1 VGPAERRG
9 VRAPARGRHHR
20 LRLTPTR
27 VTAKR
32 KLSQNKPDEVI
43 ENVILELSGDGE
55 YAEPR
60 LAAEMRR
67 AHDARLAARDAA
79 TAAPAAER

>member
-1 VGPAERRG
+1 
-9 VRAPARGRHHR
+9 
-20 LRLTPTR
+20 
-27 VTAKR
+27 
-32 KLSQNKPDEVI
+32 VI